1 MFKQIINS
9 VCRRTQGLDKKC
21 FDSSLAKS
29 GKCEFTPVSEHFE
42 YEHNANV
49 GLFLQALIKNTNQ
62 LTKPT
67 RVGLGLLVLFFALNL
82 SAQNAIIT
90 DFNDGSWG
98 EVVDNRPASG
108 EYPSFE
114 ANGFTIRKGV
124 LNSGS
129 VECAQGGKHINR
141 IALDKNSQRAYIML
155 PELVNV
161 GVLEIHA
168 STGSDNKSF
177 IVQERIGRQ
186 WETIDTYTTV
196 KNRDSIYSIP
206 LHRFKVQLR
215 IANNTGSSL
224 FIWQIKTTQESEE
237 IIADYER
244 RRPLITNFTD
254 GTWGRPTTKKP
265 ETGEYP
271 SSEVNGFILNKAFL
285 AAGRVTCA
293 NDENYTHSGRIV
305 LDKDKTGAF
314 FEFPELE
321 MVGEVEIHAASG
333 SDDRSFVVQE
343 YDGKRW
349 KTSATYSTGKEERV
363 YTYSA
368 FKEKAK
374 LRIANN
380 TGSSLSVYQVKI
392 FRTDAETIARQS
404 KLTGWATDFND
415 GTWGNVVAERPE
427 SGDYP
432 TFEAND
438 FWIYSGVLNK
448 SSQTCVL
455 GGKHINRIVLD
466 KDKEMGRIDFPEM
479 TDVGEI
485 EIHAATG
492 SDGKSFEV
500 LVKEGHR
507 WKSLG
512 IFPTTKKEQV
522 YIVPVNKE
530 SARLRIRNNTSSSLN
545 IYQIKMRTITALN
558 SLMLQAS
565 VPAQDELV
573 YGNLTRK
580 VLLQFNKGIALGDN
594 PIMLNGETIDA
605 SKIRIKNNIAAVP
618 VKVNAGKSNKT
629 YTLEIPQGAFVSDS
643 GIYNEKASISFRVHK
658 TVSVPEG
665 YNAELDAIYSNAY
678 IAQNRV
684 DIYYPAEIDTPVPVL
699 INIHGGG
706 WNHGEKESQTGFNFY
721 FENGMA
727 VANMEYRLTP
737 HGTAPAAIEDVRCAI
752 HYLANNAA
760 RFNIDP
766 HKIILSGVSAGGY
779 LALTAGYLG
788 KSSSFDRC
796 SFTGSDFTIAAVID
810 NYAPADLLQLQ
821 DYDALRDWLGEKV
834 ADEVFVESISPVS
847 LVSESTPPTYII
859 HGDADPVVEYQ
870 QSVLLENTLK
880 SAGIKCF
887 FRTVPDGLHGSF
899 SKEYKSIMEDD
910 LKQFFT
916 ELGILK

>member
-1 MFKQIINS
+1 MLKQIMNS
-9 VCRRTQGLDKKC
+9 ISKKTQGLDKKC
-21 FDSSLAKS
+21 SNSRLAKS
-29 GKCEFTPVSEHFE
+29 EKCEFTLVNDHFE
-42 YEHNANV
+42 YKHNAEA
-49 GLFLQALIKNTNQ
+49 GLFLQALNKNTNQ
-62 LTKPT
+62 LTKST
-67 RVGLGLLVLFFALNL
+67 IVGLGLLVLFFTVNL
-82 SAQNAIIT
+82 TAQNAIVT

-98 EVVDNRPASG
+98 DVVDNRPASG

-114 ANGFTIRKGV
+114 ANGFSIRKGV

-129 VECAQGGKHINR
+129 VECAQGGKHSNC
-141 IALDKNSQRAYIML
+141 IALDKNNQGASIML

-168 STGSDNKSF
+168 STGSDDKSF
-177 IVQERIGRQ
+177 VVQELIGRQ
-186 WETIDTYTTV
+186 WETIATYTTV
-196 KNRDSIYSIP
+196 KNPDSIYFLP

-237 IIADYER
+237 MIAEYER

-254 GTWGRPTTKKP
+254 GTWGRPTSKKP

-271 SSEVNGFILNKAFL
+271 SSEANGFILNKAFL
-285 AAGRVTCA
+285 ASGKTTCA
-293 NDENYTHSGRIV
+293 NDENYTHSGCIV
-305 LDKDKTGAF
+305 LDKDKTDAF
-314 FEFPELE
+314 FEFPEIE

-349 KTSATYSTGKEERV
+349 KTSATFSTGKEERV

-392 FRTDAETIARQS
+392 SRTDAETIARQA
-404 KLTGWATDFND
+404 KLTGWVTDFND
-415 GTWGNVVAERPE
+415 GTWGDVVAERPE

-448 SSQTCVL
+448 SSLTCVQ
-455 GGKHINRIVLD
+455 GGKHFNWIVLD
-466 KDKEMGRIDFPEM
+466 KDKEMGRIDFPEL

-492 SDGKSFEV
+492 SDEKSFEV
-500 LVKEGHR
+500 LVKEGR
-507 WKSLG
+507 KWESLG
-512 IFPTTKKEQV
+512 IFATTKKEQV

-580 VLLQFNKGIALGDN
+580 VLLQFNKEITLGDN
-594 PIMLNGETIDA
+594 PIMLNGETIDT
-605 SKIRIKNNIAAVP
+605 SKIRIKGNVAAVP

-643 GIYNEKASISFRVHK
+643 GIHNEKASLSFSVHK
-658 TVSVPEG
+658 TVSVPVG
-665 YNAELDAIYSNAY
+665 YNAEIDAIYSNAN

-684 DIYYPAEIDTPVPVL
+684 DIYYPAEIETPVPVL
-699 INIHGGG
+699 INIHDGG
-706 WNHGEKESQTGFNFY
+706 WNHGEKESQTDFNFY

-727 VANMEYRLTP
+727 VANIEYRLTP

-752 HYLANNAA
+752 HYLANNAE
-760 RFNIDP
+760 RLNIDP

-788 KSSSFDRC
+788 KSSPFDKC

-810 NYAPADLLQLQ
+810 NYAPADLLQLL
-821 DYDALRDWLGEKV
+821 DYGALRDWLGEKV
-834 ADEVFVESISPVS
+834 ADEVFVKSISPVY
-847 LVSESTPPTYII
+847 LVGESTPPTYII
-859 HGDADPVVEYQ
+859 HGDADPVVGYQ

-887 FRTVPDGLHGSF
+887 FRTVPGGLHGSF
-899 SKEYKSIMEDD
+899 LKEYKSIMADD
-910 LKQFFT
+910 INQFFI